1 MFIMAIDLE
10 KERRSGTV
18 EQRVVYESGN
28 EMAAYAASQ
37 INYHI
42 MGYFPISPSTEVAQ
56 FLDLMKAN
64 GQHDIKLIPSD
75 GEHSSAGICY
85 GASTAGGRVFNAT
98 SAQGYLYM
106 LEQMPVQSGTRF
118 PMVMNLVCRSISG
131 PLDIHGDHSDLY
143 FALNTGWPILMCR
156 DPQAVYDMNLIAIK
170 LAEDPEVRLPV
181 LVASDGYFTSHQK
194 RRVHTFANRED
205 VLKFVGERPPGGFP
219 HTLDRNNPITVG
231 PYMNEPDYINNCY
244 QQSVAMYNAE
254 RVFERIASEYAEL
267 TGREYKMLDLYRM
280 EDAEVA
286 VFLMNSASEIIKDVV
301 DDLRRQGIKAGSIAP
316 NMIRPF
322 PQRQIAEALKNV
334 KAITVGDRGDSYGAY
349 GGNMVNEIKAALFTH
364 GNHTTKVISRI
375 YGLGGKEF
383 YAEDGHHFF
392 QLAIEAA
399 KTGRVEVPFDYYG
412 HTPGDP
418 EKAPKR
424 VLNPLKFEDLKT
436 GLITV
441 TKNEETGKLGVRIP
455 PLRAL
460 TKKPKRIAPGHGA
473 CPGCGIFSGLE
484 LFFKGIEGDIVA
496 LFHTGCAM
504 VVTTGYP
511 YSSHKATYIHN
522 LFQNGAATLSGV
534 VEMFWERKRR
544 GELDELGLKDDFTFV
559 MVTGDGGM
567 DIGMGPAI
575 GAALRGHKMIIIE
588 YDNEGYMNTGAQLSY
603 STPLGHRTSTSNIGK
618 AQQGKTF
625 QHKDTP
631 QIMAATNIPYVF
643 TGSEA
648 YPQDLV
654 KKAAKA
660 QWYAQNEGLVY
671 GKILTACPLN
681 WISPD
686 DQGTNIIDAAVN
698 SCFFPL
704 YEVEHGQTTIT
715 YNPEEKGNRIP
726 LADWLKTMGKTRHL
740 TKPENAEALAEFEQ
754 EVERRWKI
762 LLAKHEHPYL

>member
-1 MFIMAIDLE
+1 MAIDIE
-10 KERRSGTV
+10 TERRAGTV

-118 PMVMNLVCRSISG
+118 PMVMNLVCRAISG

-156 DPQAVYDMNLIAIK
+156 DPQAVYDMNIMAIK

-194 RRVHTFANRED
+194 RRVHTFAKQED
-205 VLKFVGERPPGGFP
+205 VLKFIGERPPAGFA

-254 RVFERIASEYAEL
+254 RVFERIAGEYEAL
-267 TGREYKMLDLYRM
+267 TGREYKVLDLYRM

-322 PQRQIAEALKNV
+322 PQKQIAEALKNV
-334 KAITVGDRGDSYGAY
+334 KAITVGDRGDSYGAH

-364 GNHTTKVISRI
+364 GNHTTQVISRI

-392 QLAIEAA
+392 KLAIDAA
-399 KTGRVEVPFDYYG
+399 EKGHVEVPFDYYG

-418 EKAPKR
+418 DKTPKR

-441 TKNEETGKLGVRIP
+441 TQNEETGKLGVRIP
-455 PLRAL
+455 PLRSL

-544 GELDELGLKDDFTFV
+544 GELDDLGLKDDFTFV

-567 DIGMGPAI
+567 DIGMGPAV
-575 GAALRGHKMIIIE
+575 GAALRNHKMIIIE

-618 AQQGKTF
+618 VQKGKAF
-625 QHKDTP
+625 QHKDTA

-671 GKILTACPLN
+671 GKILIACPLN

-686 DQGTNIIDAAVN
+686 DQGTNIVDAAVN

-715 YNPEEKGNRIP
+715 YNPEEKGKRVP
-726 LADWLKTMGKTRHL
+726 LTDWLKTMGKTRHL
-740 TKPENAEALAEFEQ
+740 TKPENAEALAEFER
-754 EVERRWKI
+754 EVERRWQM
-762 LLAKHEHPYL
+762 LLARHEHPYL

>member
-1 MFIMAIDLE
+1 MAINLE
-10 KERRSGTV
+10 KEKNTAKV
-18 EQRVVYESGN
+18 EERIVYESGN
-28 EMAAYAASQ
+28 EMAAYAAHQ

-98 SAQGYLYM
+98 SANGYMYM

-118 PMVMNLVCRSISG
+118 PMVMNLVCRSVSG
-131 PLDIHGDHSDLY
+131 PLNIHGDHSDLY

-156 DPQAVYDMNLIAIK
+156 DPQAVYDMNIMAIK

-205 VLKFVGERPPGGFP
+205 VQRFVGEQPPAGFA

-244 QQSVAMYNAE
+244 QQSQAMYNAE
-254 RVFERIASEYAEL
+254 KVFERIADEYAVL

-322 PQRQIAEALKNV
+322 PQKQIAEALKNV
-334 KAITVGDRGDSYGAY
+334 KAITVGDRADSYGAH
-349 GGNMVNEIKAALFTH
+349 GGNMVNEIKAALFTY
-364 GNHTTKVISRI
+364 GNQHTKVVSRI

-383 YAEDGHHFF
+383 YAEDGHHLFS
-392 QLAIEAA
+392 LAIEAA
-399 KTGRVEVPFDYYG
+399 NLNKVEVPFDYYG

-424 VLNPLKFEDLKT
+424 VLQPLKFEDLKT

-544 GELDELGLKDDFTFV
+544 GELDEFGLQDDFTFV

-575 GAALRGHKMIIIE
+575 GAALRNHRMIIVE

-603 STPLGHRTSTSNIGK
+603 STPLGHRTSTSNIGSVQK
-618 AQQGKTF
+618 GKVF
-625 QHKDTP
+625 HHKDTA

-671 GKILTACPLN
+671 GKILIACPLN

-686 DQGTNIIDAAVN
+686 DEGTNIVDAAVN

-715 YNPEEKGNRIP
+715 YNPEEKSKRVP
-726 LADWLKTMGKTRHL
+726 LTEWLKTMGKTRHL
-740 TKPENAEALAEFEQ
+740 TKPENEPALREFEK
-754 EVERRWKI
+754 EVERRWQV
-762 LLAKHEHPYL
+762 LQAKHENPYL

>member
-1 MFIMAIDLE
+1 MAIE
-10 KERRSGTV
+10 WKNEVGEGKV
-18 EQRVVYESGN
+18 EQRMVYESGN
-28 EMAAYAASQ
+28 EMAAYAAHQ

-56 FLDLMKAN
+56 FLDLMKAS
-64 GQHDIKLIPSD
+64 GQHDVVLIPAD
-75 GEHSSAGICY
+75 GEHGSAGVCY
-85 GASTAGGRVFNAT
+85 GASTAGARVFNAT
-98 SAQGYLYM
+98 SANGYLYM

-118 PMVMNLVCRSISG
+118 PMVLNLVCRSVSG

-156 DPQAVYDMNLIAIK
+156 DPQAVYDMNILAIK

-194 RRVHTFANRED
+194 RRVQTFARRED
-205 VLKFVGERPPGGFP
+205 VHGFIGPQPPRGFADV
-219 HTLDRNNPITVG
+219 LDRNNPITVG

-244 QQSVAMYNAE
+244 QQSLAMYRAGE
-254 RVFERIASEYAEL
+254 VYDRIRKEYKEL
-267 TGREYKMLDLYRM
+267 TGRDYPILDLYRM

-286 VFLMNSASEIIKDVV
+286 VFLMNSSSEIIKDVV
-301 DDLRRQGIKAGSIAP
+301 DQLREKGIKAGSIAP

-322 PQRQIAEALKNV
+322 PQKEIAEVLKHV
-334 KAITVGDRGDSYGAY
+334 KAVTVGDRADSYGAH

-364 GNHTTKVISRI
+364 GNASTMVVSRI
-375 YGLGGKEF
+375 YGLGGKDF
-383 YAEDGHHFF
+383 YAEDGHAMF
-392 QLAIEAA
+392 QYALDAVA
-399 KTGRVEVPFDYYG
+399 KGKVEVPYAYHG

-418 EKAPKR
+418 DKAPKR

-441 TKNEETGKLGVRIP
+441 TKDEATGKLNVKIP

-484 LFFKGIEGDIVA
+484 LFFKGIEGDIVS

-511 YSSHKATYIHN
+511 YSSHKASYIHN

-534 VEMFWERKRR
+534 VEAFWERKRR
-544 GELDELGLKDDFTFV
+544 GELDHLGLKDDFTFV

-575 GAALRGHKMIIIE
+575 GAALRNHKMIILE

-603 STPLGHRTSTSNIGK
+603 STPLGHRTSTSNVGK
-618 AQQGKTF
+618 HQGGKMF
-625 QHKDTP
+625 HHKDTA

-643 TGSEA
+643 TGTEA
-648 YPQDLV
+648 FPQDLV
-654 KKAAKA
+654 RKAAKA
-660 QWYAQNEGLVY
+660 QWYAQHEGLVY
-671 GKILTACPLN
+671 GKILITCPLN
-681 WISPD
+681 WLSEEKE
-686 DQGTNIIDAAVN
+686 GSSIIGAAVD

-704 YEVEHGQTTIT
+704 FEIEHGITTIT
-715 YNPEEKGNRIP
+715 YNPEEKGKRVP
-726 LADWLKTMGKTRHL
+726 LSDWLKAMGKTKHL
-740 TKPENAEALAEFEQ
+740 TKPEYGDALKAFEN
-754 EVERRWKI
+754 EVERRWVRLKVR
-762 LLAKHEHPYL
+762 HENEYL